1 MDKKEIRKHVKDSL
15 KKMTTE
21 EYQVLS
27 NIIGMKL
34 LKETSIIE
42 GKTIAITISNFPEVE
57 TKKII
62 ENLWELGKK
71 VVVPK
76 CNPVDHS
83 MAFYAINNFNQLETV
98 YMDLQEPIPEKTE
111 LVNSKE
117 IDVMIVPG
125 IVFDKKGNRIG
136 YGGGYYDRYLEKYD
150 GILISLAFDIQLV
163 DAVPT
168 DLYDLPVQLLITENN
183 RFDCSKNRGEF
194 KI

>member
-15 KKMTTE
+15 KKMTTV